1 MTTPSRSEQDEK
13 IRAVLASR
21 GDDELSPRRTSF
33 YFYGGNLLGLDNTAA
48 AAGYTVQPTVKH
60 DGLVLQIMTA
70 VDQQSFEVHDQRM
83 EAWAKQ
89 FGCTYDGW
97 ECQVMAH

>member
-1 MTTPSRSEQDEK
+1 MTLSERDEQ

-21 GDDELSPRRTSF
+21 GDDGRTPRRTLF
-33 YFYGGNLLGLDNTAA
+33 YFYGGNLLGLDSAAA
-48 AAGYTVQPTVKH
+48 AAGYTVQPTAKN
-60 DGLVLQIMTA
+60 DGLVLTSMTA
-70 VDQQSFEVHDQRM
+70 VDQQGFEVHRQRM

-89 FGCTYDGW
+89 FGCEYDGW